1 MDVTAGGNSRLG
13 NIRKALKQHRGAGIL
28 KVETWIWGGEVEAP
42 GTKDLDECGEL
53 MV

>member
-28 KVETWIWGGEVEAP
+28 KVETWIWGGEVEA
-42 GTKDLDECGEL
+42 CL
-53 MV
+53 MVLRIWMNVGN